1 VPYVGSEVRVQL
13 HHDPQAP
20 VQERVLDFV
29 FQPVRDERNRV
40 TGIFIQAT
48 DATQRVAA
56 QAALRESEE
65 KFRAITNSIDQMIW
79 STQPDGFHDFYN
91 ERWYEYTGVPR
102 GTTDGAGWNGM
113 FHEDDQKR
121 AWAVWRH
128 SLATGEPYHIE
139 YRLRHHSGA
148 YRWVL
153 GRAQPMRDAA
163 GRIVRW
169 SAPAP
174 TSRPSSTRARC

>member
-1 VPYVGSEVRVQL
+1 MDGVEPRRSSYDIEQLGRLFQQGPAPVAWLDGPRHVYRFINDAYQQLVGARDLVGKPVDDALPELRAQGYIDVLDQVYASGVPYVGSEVRVQL

-79 STQPDGFHDFYN
+79 STQPDGFHDF
-91 ERWYEYTGVPR
+91 
-102 GTTDGAGWNGM
+102 
-113 FHEDDQKR
+113 
-121 AWAVWRH
+121 
-128 SLATGEPYHIE
+128 
-139 YRLRHHSGA
+139 
-148 YRWVL
+148 
-153 GRAQPMRDAA
+153 
-163 GRIVRW
+163 
-169 SAPAP
+169 
-174 TSRPSSTRARC
+174 